1 MSSDADPRNVT
12 AFSYRYNHGQ
22 PATILA
28 SFQTTKGV
36 DKKIDAAAVLDNLTC
51 EGFDSVDLTPNEL
64 ARTHMQHLAGGRAT
78 VKDER
83 LLRFEFP
90 EKPGAL
96 HLFLEK
102 LYGSS
107 KVGVNGHGSW
117 NVSAFHYRNHGADF
131 GRVLVGIQVPC
142 SEYDQFDAF
151 LKSLDYTYH
160 EETDNE
166 VYKDFMLERPEF
178 KHPWQES

>member
-1 MSSDADPRNVT
+1 MA
-12 AFSYRYNHGQ
+12 AQ
-22 PATILA
+22 AM
-28 SFQTTKGV
+28 KGV
-36 DKKIDAAAVLDNLTC
+36 EKRIDAAAVLDNLSS
-51 EGFDSVDLTPNEL
+51 EGFTSVDLTTNEL

-78 VKDER
+78 VQDER

-131 GRVLVGIQVPC
+131 GRVLVGIQVPS
-142 SEYDQFDAF
+142 SEYDKFDAF
-151 LKSLDYTYH
+151 LQSLDYTYH
-160 EETDNE
+160 EETHNE
-166 VYKDFMLERPEF
+166 VYKEFMLDYDDF
-178 KHPWQES
+178 KQPLQQS